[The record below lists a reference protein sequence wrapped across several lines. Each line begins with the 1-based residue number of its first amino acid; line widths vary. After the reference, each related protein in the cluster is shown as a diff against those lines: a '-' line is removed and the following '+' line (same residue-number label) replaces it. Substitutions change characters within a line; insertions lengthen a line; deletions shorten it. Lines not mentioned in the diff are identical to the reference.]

1 MEVGEFGL
9 QVVEVALNK
18 SLEVLQT
25 RLLTSD
31 DVDFVLLDHF
41 FQILQGEIIRL
52 QSLFEHLRGWM
63 VSDVCKKILHK
74 LLLNGLSLVE
84 FGLLRSTIGANNS
97 PTFDERLQPAF
108 VPSGDIRDA

>member
-18 SLEVLQT
+18 CLEVLQT

-31 DVDFVLLDHF
+31 HVDFVLLDHF
-41 FQILQGEIIRL
+41 VQILQGEIL
-52 QSLFEHLRGWM
+52 GFQSLFEHLRGWM
-63 VSDVCKKILHK
+63 VSDVRKKILHQ

-84 FGLLRSTIGANNS
+84 FGLLRSIGANNS
-97 PTFDERLQPAF
+97 PTLDESLQPAF